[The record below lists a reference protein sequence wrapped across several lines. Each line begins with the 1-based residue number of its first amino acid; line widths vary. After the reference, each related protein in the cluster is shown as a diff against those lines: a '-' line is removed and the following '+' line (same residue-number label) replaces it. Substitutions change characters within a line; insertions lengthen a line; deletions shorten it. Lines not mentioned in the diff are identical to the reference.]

1 MHVCSA
7 SSQVVEC
14 RSDRRRVCF
23 AAAGMAVWLTTILA
37 AAAPA
42 GGGTPDSTEQ
52 RLAAV
57 EAGLRPANPIA
68 GEPGW
73 TLAERMAHYG
83 VPGVG
88 IAVIEGGEV
97 AWFRVYGVADR
108 ETEEPVTTEILFQ
121 AGSVSKPVAAFGA
134 MKLVEEGKLTLEGD
148 VNERLVSWK
157 IAANEHTAGRPVTLS
172 HLTSHTGGLTV
183 HGFPGYAVDESVPTL
198 LQVLDGEAPAN
209 THPIRVDQPPG
220 EAWRYSG
227 GGYTIMQ
234 QLMIDVGGRP
244 FPGLMEEIVLA
255 PVGMA
260 ASTFSNPLPPERL
273 AKAAA
278 GVLPDGRAV
287 RGKRHTYP
295 EMAAAGLWTTA
306 GDLARFAVE
315 VQRALAGESEVLS
328 REMAGRMVEPVVPH
342 FGRGFAIGERD
353 GHAYFSHDGWDEGFC
368 ARLVASRDGGHGVA
382 VMINSNHP
390 AFMDEVVQAVALEYG
405 WPGYRE
411 HEPLPIS
418 PETVATYSGRYRYNG
433 ELSFRIFAED
443 GRLFLQYVGSPPEE
457 MIRIGDGRFVR
468 RERPAPILLTLED
481 GAPTFHFEEGGGER
495 QSHERLP
502 EGERLA
508 RDLLAEGQL
517 EEALAA
523 YRRLAEDNDEAGSE
537 GYVNN
542 AGLELVRTGDHA
554 LGIALLTL
562 NCELYPDSANTWDSV
577 GFAYRAAGHDG
588 QALLYYRKA
597 LEIDPEFASAVE
609 AVAELTRGGR

>member
-7 SSQVVEC
+7 PSQDDEH
-14 RSDRRRVCF
+14 RSGHHRACF
-23 AAAGMAVWLTTILA
+23 AAPGMVIWLATILA
-37 AAAPA
+37 VAAPA
-42 GGGTPDSTEQ
+42 VADTPGATEQ
-52 RLAAV
+52 RITAV

-68 GEPGW
+68 GEQGW

-88 IAVIEGGEV
+88 IAVIEGGDV

-108 ETEEPVTTEILFQ
+108 ETGEPVTPETLFQ

-134 MKLVEEGKLTLEGD
+134 MKLVEDGKLTLEGD

-157 IAANEHTAGRPVTLS
+157 VPANEHTAGRPVTLS

-183 HGFPGYAVDESVPTL
+183 HGFPGYGADEPVPTL

-209 THPIRVDQPPG
+209 TAAIRVDRPPG
-220 EAWRYSG
+220 EAWSYSG
-227 GGYTIMQ
+227 GGYTVMQ
-234 QLMIDVGGRP
+234 QLMIDVAGRP
-244 FPGLMEEIVLA
+244 FPELMEELVLA
-255 PVGMA
+255 PVGMTT
-260 ASTFSNPLPPERL
+260 STFSNPLPPERL

-287 RGKRHTYP
+287 PGKRHTYP

-328 REMAGRMVEPVVPH
+328 REMAGRMVEPVVPD

-353 GHAYFSHDGWDEGFC
+353 GHAYFSHNGWDEGFC

-390 AFMDEVVQAVALEYG
+390 AFMDEVVQAVALEHA

-411 HEPLPIS
+411 HEPLPVL
-418 PETVATYSGRYRYNG
+418 PETVATYAGRYRYNG

-443 GRLFLQYVGSPPEE
+443 GRLFMQYVGSAPEE

-481 GAPTFHFEEGGGER
+481 GAPTFHFELGSGER
-495 QSHERLP
+495 QTHDRLP

-508 RDLLAEGQL
+508 RELLAEGRL

-523 YRRLAEDNDEAGSE
+523 YSRLAEEGDEAGVE
-537 GYVNN
+537 GYLNN
-542 AGLELVRTGDHA
+542 VGLELARAGNHA
-554 LGIALLTL
+554 LGIALLTV
-562 NCELYPDSANTWDSV
+562 NSELYPDSANTWDSV
-577 GFAYRAAGHDG
+577 GFAYRKAGHDG

-597 LEIDPEFASAVE
+597 LEIDPEFPSAVA
-609 AVAELTRGGR
+609 AVAELTGGEA

>member
-7 SSQVVEC
+7 SSQLVHG
-14 RSDRRRVCF
+14 RSDRRPLWF
-23 AAAGMAVWLTTILA
+23 AAAGMTVWLASFLA

-42 GGGTPDSTEQ
+42 VGDSPGATEQ
-52 RLAAV
+52 RIAAV

-88 IAVIEGGEV
+88 MAVIDGGEV
-97 AWFRVYGVADR
+97 AWFRVYGAADR
-108 ETEEPVTTEILFQ
+108 ETGEPATLETLFQ

-134 MKLVEEGKLTLEGD
+134 MKLVERGKLTLDGD
-148 VNERLVSWK
+148 VNERLVSWDVP
-157 IAANEHTAGRPVTLS
+157 ANEHTAGRPVTLS
-172 HLTSHTGGLTV
+172 HLASHTGGLTV
-183 HGFPGYAVDESVPTL
+183 HGFPGYAADEPVPTL

-209 THPIRVDQPPG
+209 TGPIRVDQPPG

-227 GGYTIMQ
+227 GGYTVMQ

-244 FPGLMEEIVLA
+244 FPELMEGLVLA
-255 PVGMA
+255 PAGMA

-287 RGKRHTYP
+287 PGKRHTYP

-328 REMAGRMVEPVVPH
+328 REMAARMVEPVVPD

-353 GHAYFSHDGWDEGFC
+353 GHAYFSHGGWDEGFC

-390 AFMDEVVQAVALEYG
+390 AILDEIVQAVAIEYS

-411 HEPLPIS
+411 HEPLPIP
-418 PETVATYSGRYRYNG
+418 PETVATYAGRYRYNG
-433 ELSFRIFAED
+433 ELSFRIFAQD
-443 GRLFLQYVGSPPEE
+443 GRLFMQYVGSAPEE
-457 MIRIGDGRFVR
+457 MIRVGDGRFVR

-481 GAPTFHFEEGGGER
+481 GAPTFHFDGGER

-508 RDLLAEGQL
+508 REVLADGRL

-523 YRRLAEDNDEAGSE
+523 YRRLAEEGDQAGSE
-537 GYVNN
+537 DYLNH
-542 AGLELVRTGDHA
+542 AGLELARTGNHA
-554 LGIALLTL
+554 LAIALLTV
-562 NCELYPDSANTWDSV
+562 NSELYPDSANTWDSV
-577 GFAYRAAGHDG
+577 GYAYRKAGHDG

-597 LEIDPEFASAVE
+597 LEVDPELPSAVE
-609 AVAELTRGGR
+609 AVAELAGGEG